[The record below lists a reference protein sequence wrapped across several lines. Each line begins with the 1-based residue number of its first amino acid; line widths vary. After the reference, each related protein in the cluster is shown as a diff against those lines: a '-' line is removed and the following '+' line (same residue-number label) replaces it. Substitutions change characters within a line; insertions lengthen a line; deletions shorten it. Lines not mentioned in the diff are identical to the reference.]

1 MSINDHDRT
10 YDSHGTNGRTSTSGV
25 ELGSEAGHDIGTPP
39 KTHNYALRWLGVLA
53 TVGVTSASVGAG
65 IAEYQRHYPEELGTT
80 TVEIQPGEG
89 AIDVVAAAIAQLERA
104 TGKDIPVS
112 DGEITDIG
120 NDLAVGYRLNH
131 GGNTKVIQ
139 PNARFEVTVENR
151 SPFPGV
157 TVIAKE
163 ADPNSS
169 IAKK

>member
-1 MSINDHDRT
+1 MSIDNHADDRT
-10 YDSHGTNGRTSTSGV
+10 YDSHGTSGRTSTSGV
-25 ELGSEAGHDIGTPP
+25 ELGSEAGHDIETPP

-89 AIDVVAAAIAQLERA
+89 AIDVVADAIARLEKA

-112 DGEITDIG
+112 SDEITIIG
-120 NDLAVGYRLNH
+120 NDLAAGYRVDH
-131 GGNTKVIQ
+131 DKKVIPAGTEFQ
-139 PNARFEVTVENR
+139 VTVTDR
-151 SPFPGV
+151 SFLPGV

-163 ADPNSS
+163 ADPDSS